1 MSTSPFFGIRAF
13 DAAHITPTG
22 MVDPVLLTDYV
33 SNNLLH
39 CADQTCARV
48 LVNDMSPVSSLTGN
62 SVPQYTSGGYDSTQ
76 WRPIAAYGPFPL
88 SCAISAG
95 TVTTYRIRCA
105 IYAAAATSTCSFAV
119 HAMTGYGYG
128 YIDFMSSSSLT
139 TGVDCVVFSA
149 AVSVTPAW
157 LSADPTSSNSIMTIS
172 PASIYER
179 VWEVADVPGSST
191 PVGLVVPTIVFRV
204 MAKGA
209 GEPRLHG
216 VHIAEVQ

>member
-88 SCAISAG
+88 SDPLRYLRRG
-95 TVTTYRIRCA
+95 
-105 IYAAAATSTCSFAV
+105 
-119 HAMTGYGYG
+119 G
-128 YIDFMSSSSLT
+128 YIDVLFRGARDDRVRHWISSLH
-139 TGVDCVVFSA
+139 VV
-149 AVSVTPAW
+149 V
-157 LSADPTSSNSIMTIS
+157 
-172 PASIYER
+172 
-179 VWEVADVPGSST
+179 VADDRCR
-191 PVGLVVPTIVFRV
+191 LRRV
-204 MAKGA
+204 QRCCFGDACVA
-209 GEPRLHG
+209 VCRPH
-216 VHIAEVQ
+216 V